1 MSDTL
6 LASVYS
12 LGTSFCTASFS
23 LIVRR
28 GQQHGSALTGVVIG
42 LIVSV
47 PFLLAATW
55 LAWDPAL
62 WSAAGVL
69 WFALGGLTGPSLG
82 RVFMYRGIHHLG
94 VARAMPMMATGP
106 LFTGALAIAFMGE
119 RPGPLV
125 WAGTVLITAGCAAIS
140 YKKKQDKSWSRR
152 HLWMP
157 VVSLMGFAVSNIFRK
172 LGLAASP
179 SPLLGITVT
188 SVVGLAFLLML
199 ARFLSPAQ
207 RPDLRPGKAWAF
219 YGACGLINTLSFFL
233 HFFALLYGD
242 LTIVTPLSS
251 ISPLFALL
259 FSWILLRDVERVTG
273 WIVGGTVLIVLGVA
287 LIAWRIV

>member
-1 MSDTL
+1 MSGTL
-6 LASVYS
+6 LATVFSV
-12 LGTSFCTASFS
+12 GTSLCTASFS

-28 GQQHGSALTGVVIG
+28 GQQHGSAITGVVIG

-47 PFLLAATW
+47 PVLLAASW
-55 LAWDPAL
+55 LTWDPAV
-62 WSAAGVL
+62 WSTTGIL

-106 LFTGALAIAFMGE
+106 LFTGVLAIAFMGE

-140 YKKKQDKSWSRR
+140 YKKKADKSWNPR

-157 VVSLMGFAVSNIFRK
+157 LVSLAGFAVSNIFRK
-172 LGLAASP
+172 LGLMSCP
-179 SPLLGITVT
+179 SPLLGITAT
-188 SVVGLAFLLML
+188 SVVGLVFLLLL
-199 ARFLSPAQ
+199 AHFLSPAQ

-219 YGACGLINTLSFFL
+219 YGVCGLVNTLSFFL

-259 FSWILLRDVERVTG
+259 FSWFFLRDVERVTG
-273 WIVGGTVLIVLGVA
+273 WIVAGTVLIVLGVG
-287 LIAWRIV
+287 LIAWRIA

>member
-1 MSDTL
+1 VSSAF
-6 LASVYS
+6 LAAAYS
-12 LGTSFCTASFS
+12 LGTSLCTASFS

-28 GQQHGSALTGVVIG
+28 GQQHGSAFTGVVIG

-47 PFLLAATW
+47 PVLLAICAV
-55 LAWDPAL
+55 AWDPRT
-62 WSAAGVL
+62 WDTAGVL
-69 WFALGGLTGPSLG
+69 WFALGGFTGPSLG
-82 RVFMYRGIHHLG
+82 RIFMYRGIHHLG

-106 LFTGALAIAFMGE
+106 LFTGALAVMFMGE

-125 WAGTVLITAGCAAIS
+125 WAATFLITAGCAAIS
-140 YKKKQDKSWSRR
+140 YKKKEDKSWNRR

-157 VVSLMGFAVSNIFRK
+157 LVSLIGFALSNIFRK
-172 LGLAASP
+172 MGLMSAP

-188 SVVGLAFLLML
+188 SVVGLVFLTIL

-207 RPDLRPGKAWAF
+207 RPSFDSGKAWAF
-219 YGACGLINTLSFFL
+219 YGVCGLVNTLSFFL

-251 ISPLFALL
+251 TSPLFALL

-273 WIVGGTVLIVLGVA
+273 WIVSGTVLIVLGVG
-287 LIAWRIV
+287 LIAWSV